1 MPFNQALI
9 KSKPGLTKEQF
20 SDLWYA
26 HAAIVTPMF
35 LHGGVQY
42 YAQIHG
48 PLTNTSS
55 PSTLDLSSW
64 AGAAEKPPSKPSEKP
79 DPQWLMDYYKEVVMA
94 DEKRFLDRESEEW
107 FKRVEPGTVEGERR
121 VIIEGGKSLI
131 EIPENVMKVW
141 REYEGRGQGEK

>member
-1 MPFNQALI
+1 
-9 KSKPGLTKEQF
+9 
-20 SDLWYA
+20 
-26 HAAIVTPMF
+26 
-35 LHGGVQY
+35 
-42 YAQIHG
+42 
-48 PLTNTSS
+48 
-55 PSTLDLSSW
+55 
-64 AGAAEKPPSKPSEKP
+64 
-79 DPQWLMDYYKEVVMA
+79 MDYYKEVVMA